1 MSKVTV
7 HQAKIIKGST
17 NWNKVE
23 SLSDQDIKQATLTD
37 IDTKPLSDHELKAF
51 RRFKSIRHKMGL

>member
-1 MSKVTV
+1 MSKFTV

-23 SLSDQDIKQATLTD
+23 SLTDRDIKQAVLTD
-37 IDTKPLSDHELKAF
+37 IDAKSLSDHELKAF
-51 RRFKSIRHKMGL
+51 RRFKSIRHKIGL